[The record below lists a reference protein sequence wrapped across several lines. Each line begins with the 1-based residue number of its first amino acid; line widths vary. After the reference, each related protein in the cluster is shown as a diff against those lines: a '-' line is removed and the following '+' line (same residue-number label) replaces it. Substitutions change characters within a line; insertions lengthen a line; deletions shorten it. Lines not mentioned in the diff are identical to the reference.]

1 MPRNVT
7 YGPQMIRLA
16 VHICNF
22 VTKHRGPLNAIFTD
36 PLEQAAMNALIT
48 ACGVFQAQQSKYIP

>member
-7 YGPQMIRLA
+7 YGPQMIKLA

-22 VTKHRGPLNAIFTD
+22 ITKHRASLNLIFTD
-36 PLEQAAMNALIT
+36 PLEQAAMNALEA
-48 ACGVFQAQQSKYIP
+48 ACGVFQAAQKKYIP